1 MPSKIFSLQSSCRE
15 FTELKIWAKT
25 NVLKTMVS
33 FADISSKPSI
43 LTLRKWNSRMCLYI
57 FTVNSGAVCL
67 SGIRSGSAGEAGS
80 AASARAANGEHI
92 YDNIDL

>member
-1 MPSKIFSLQSSCRE
+1 
-15 FTELKIWAKT
+15 
-25 NVLKTMVS
+25 
-33 FADISSKPSI
+33 
-43 LTLRKWNSRMCLYI
+43 MCLYI